1 MKKLILLIAATLV
14 IASCKKE
21 RTGSVDQVIKEGNL
35 ETIKAKRNEVLKSYD
50 SLSKQ
55 LSKLEEAIAAKDPDK
70 KLPLVTTYTIKNK
83 DFKHFIDIQGDVET
97 KQNLLIYPEYSGV
110 LENVYVS
117 EGQKVR
123 KGQLLAKID
132 DGGLSNQLVQLQT
145 QLQLAKTTYE
155 RQKRLW
161 DQKIGSEIQYL
172 QAKASYESQ
181 QSAVNQVKA
190 QLAKTRI
197 TAPFNGSI
205 DEVIAEQ
212 GSVVSPAT
220 GGLMR
225 IVNLNNMYVKAA
237 IPENYLGAITKNA
250 TVSVTFPSLN
260 KTVDG
265 TVRQVSDYIDP
276 NNRTF
281 SVEIDVENKEKD
293 IKPNLI
299 AKLAINDYENDDA
312 ILIPDNIIQENAKGE
327 KFVFVI
333 NNKNEDQA
341 TVKRTKVTTGLQ
353 YNNTIEITSGLK
365 PGEVIVK
372 DGAVMLRDGISV
384 KIKESK

>member
-1 MKKLILLIAATLV
+1 MKKLVILILATLA

-21 RTGSVDQVIKEGNL
+21 ATPSVDEVIKEGNL
-35 ETIKAKRNEVLKSYD
+35 QNIKNKRDEILKTYD
-50 SLSKQ
+50 ELSQK
-55 LSKLEEAIAAKDPDK
+55 LTKLEEAIAEKDPNK
-70 KLPLVTTYTIKNK
+70 KLPLVTTFTTKK
-83 DFKHFIDIQGDVET
+83 QGFKHFIDIQGDVET

-110 LENVYVS
+110 LQNVYVT

-132 DGGLSNQLVQLQT
+132 DGGLSSQLAQLQT

-172 QAKASYESQ
+172 QAKTNYESQ
-181 QSAVNQVKA
+181 KNAVNQVSA
-190 QLAKTRI
+190 QLAKTNI
-197 TAPFNGSI
+197 TAPFNGTI

-225 IVNLNNMYVKAA
+225 IVNLDNMYVKAA
-237 IPENYLGAITKNA
+237 IPENYLGTITKNA
-250 TVSVTFPSLN
+250 SVNVEFPSLG
-260 KTVDG
+260 KTVAG
-265 TVRQVSDYIDP
+265 KVRQVSDFIDP

-281 SVEIDVENKEKD
+281 AVEIDVPNKEKE
-293 IKPNLI
+293 IKPNLV
-299 AKLAINDYENDDA
+299 AKLAINDYESNDA

-327 KFVFVI
+327 KFVFI
-333 NNKNEDQA
+333 ISDKEGDQA
-341 TVKRTKVTTGLQ
+341 TVIRTKVTTGLS
-353 YNNTIEITSGLK
+353 YDKTIEVTSGLK
-365 PGEVIVK
+365 PGDVIVK
-372 DGAVMLRDGISV
+372 DGAVTLRDGITV
-384 KIKESK
+384 KIKETK

>member
-1 MKKLILLIAATLV
+1 MKKLVILILATLA

-21 RTGSVDQVIKEGNL
+21 ATPSVDEVIKEGNL
-35 ETIKAKRNEVLKSYD
+35 QNIKNKRDEILKTYD
-50 SLSKQ
+50 ELSQK
-55 LSKLEEAIAAKDPDK
+55 LTKLEEAIAEKDPNK
-70 KLPLVTTYTIKNK
+70 KLPLVTTFTTKK
-83 DFKHFIDIQGDVET
+83 QGFKHFIDIQGDVET

-110 LENVYVS
+110 LQNVYVT

-132 DGGLSNQLVQLQT
+132 DGGLSSQLAQLQT

-172 QAKASYESQ
+172 QAKTNYESQ
-181 QSAVNQVKA
+181 KNAVNQVSA
-190 QLAKTRI
+190 QLAKTNI
-197 TAPFNGSI
+197 IAPFNGTI

-225 IVNLNNMYVKAA
+225 IVNLDNMYVKAA
-237 IPENYLGAITKNA
+237 IPENYLGTITKNA
-250 TVSVTFPSLN
+250 SVNVEFPSLG
-260 KTVDG
+260 KTVAG
-265 TVRQVSDYIDP
+265 KVRQVSDFIDP

-281 SVEIDVENKEKD
+281 AVEIDVPNKEKE
-293 IKPNLI
+293 IKPNLV
-299 AKLAINDYENDDA
+299 AKLAINDYESNDA

-327 KFVFVI
+327 KFVFI
-333 NNKNEDQA
+333 ISDREGDQA
-341 TVKRTKVTTGLQ
+341 TVIRTKVTTGLS
-353 YNNTIEITSGLK
+353 YDKTIEVTSGLK
-365 PGEVIVK
+365 PGDVIVK
-372 DGAVMLRDGISV
+372 DGAVTLRDGITV
-384 KIKESK
+384 KIKETK